1 MQRCSSFSSK
11 KKMSFGDSKAV
22 FEQRAKA
29 IGLEDAVVT
38 CFREKSLDTMA
49 KFAFSCNYSPGGS
62 DDKPFRDLLT
72 KVASSEVAK
81 KIVFRFFLM
90 IFYDF
95 NMVLVYG
102 FDFWHFLVY
111 DFDMIF
117 FMVYFMKMKDFFL

>member
-81 KIVFRFFLM
+81 KIVFRNIFFNDFFM
-90 IFYDF
+90 ISIWFWF
-95 NMVLVYG
+95 MVLIFG
-102 FDFWHFLVY
+102 IFWF
-111 DFDMIF
+111 MI
-117 FMVYFMKMKDFFL
+117 LI